1 MYQAVLTITQEIKD
15 YGGVRNILDVSYVDL
30 LDESKTARSKDDIND
45 AFEDEPANFDYTT
58 FVIDENPDF
67 EITKYLMVPQES
79 NPTPIVYDVTVS
91 NGEFVYSQEGQVK
104 SNITFERGKTYRFRQ
119 SDSSNS
125 GFPLRFSQTEDGSEY
140 NYLVTTSGAPGNGSV
155 NSYTQIT
162 VDALVNSGQI
172 THAPVSNLYT
182 YSPNQLGMGRLFEIS
197 QPVVSPVLGD
207 ELVYYIKIENTGN
220 TVLNIPDAPTDTITS
235 SGNPLSLDIGYPQF
249 LIKFTE
255 TTNSSE
261 LVLAPGDIVVWEA
274 RYTVA
279 QEAVDGGEISNSS
292 SLDAQSNIVRM
303 FQKRVM
309 TGTIQMGMI
318 AMLQKLQL

>member
-1 MYQAVLTITQEIKD
+1 M
-15 YGGVRNILDVSYVDL
+15 

-182 YSPNQLGMGRLFEIS
+182 STPNQLGMGRLFEIS

-207 ELVYYIKIENTGN
+207 ELVYYIKIENTE
-220 TVLNIPDAPTDTITS
+220 T
-235 SGNPLSLDIGYPQF
+235 QF
-249 LIKFTE
+249 
-255 TTNSSE
+255 
-261 LVLAPGDIVVWEA
+261 
-274 RYTVA
+274 
-279 QEAVDGGEISNSS
+279 
-292 SLDAQSNIVRM
+292 
-303 FQKRVM
+303 
-309 TGTIQMGMI
+309 
-318 AMLQKLQL
+318 

>member
-1 MYQAVLTITQEIKD
+1 
-15 YGGVRNILDVSYVDL
+15 
-30 LDESKTARSKDDIND
+30 
-45 AFEDEPANFDYTT
+45 
-58 FVIDENPDF
+58 
-67 EITKYLMVPQES
+67 MVPQGS
-79 NPTPIVYDVTVS
+79 PTPIVYDVTVS

-249 LIKFTE
+249 LIKLLKQLT
-255 TTNSSE
+255 
-261 LVLAPGDIVVWEA
+261 LV
-274 RYTVA
+274 
-279 QEAVDGGEISNSS
+279 
-292 SLDAQSNIVRM
+292 SL
-303 FQKRVM
+303 F
-309 TGTIQMGMI
+309 
-318 AMLQKLQL
+318 